1 MNSLYANIINESQKI
16 FLKRKNVV
24 LLILSAI
31 ITIGTA
37 FIVSTVH
44 KGLGIYAIR
53 PVDFPIYIL
62 GFFTRV
68 LLPLFIFMW
77 ASDIF
82 AGEIAE
88 RNLKIVLV
96 RPITR
101 FKVFISKNVAIGCA
115 LIITLAIVFI
125 FSSISS
131 IFLGAAG
138 KEFFKGLAYAAE
150 AYIVAIIPMISLAAA
165 VSFVVQFFKN
175 SSGALTTSIILYIVL
190 MLLPVV
196 FPQAST
202 ILLTSYTNWHV
213 LWLGSTVSITKLIY
227 AFLIMLSNCLIFF
240 AAGFYLFDARDL

>member
-1 MNSLYANIINESQKI
+1 
-16 FLKRKNVV
+16 
-24 LLILSAI
+24 
-31 ITIGTA
+31 
-37 FIVSTVH
+37 
-44 KGLGIYAIR
+44 
-53 PVDFPIYIL
+53 
-62 GFFTRV
+62 
-68 LLPLFIFMW
+68 W

-101 FKVFISKNVAIGCA
+101 FKVFVSKNMAIGCA
-115 LIITLAIVFI
+115 LIITLAIVFL
-125 FSSISS
+125 FSSICS

-138 KEFFKGLAYAAE
+138 REFFKGLAYAAE
-150 AYIVAIIPMISLAAA
+150 AYIVAIVPMISLVAV
-165 VSFVVQFFKN
+165 VSFVAQFFKN

-190 MLLPVV
+190 MLLPAV
-196 FPQAST
+196 FPQAYT

-213 LWLGSTVSITKLIY
+213 LWLGSTVSSAKLIY